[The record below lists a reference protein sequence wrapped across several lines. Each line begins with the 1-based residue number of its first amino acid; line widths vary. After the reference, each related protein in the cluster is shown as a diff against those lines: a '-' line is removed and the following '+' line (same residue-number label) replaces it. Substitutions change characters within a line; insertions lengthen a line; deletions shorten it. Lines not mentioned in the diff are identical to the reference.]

1 MKSVQYVASGHD
13 VANKKY
19 SKNINIKSK
28 VKKKKKKSRHSSL
41 FSDFL
46 SRADSWVSCA
56 GALCVASCTWAG
68 RTWCS
73 VRTKVSAS
81 LRRRGRSFTFIIVTL
96 AFYFLSCYLFFLC
109 FFALVMCHSYSC
121 LLSYL
126 FTVCRLEI
134 NGTYIYF
141 FEILILHFLVGR
153 TNVI

>member
-19 SKNINIKSK
+19 SKNINIKSMK
-28 VKKKKKKSRHSSL
+28 VKKKKKKIPPFFLVQRFP
-41 FSDFL
+41 FS
-46 SRADSWVSCA
+46 
-56 GALCVASCTWAG
+56 G
-68 RTWCS
+68 RFMGI
-73 VRTKVSAS
+73 
-81 LRRRGRSFTFIIVTL
+81 LRRRVVRRVVHVGGEDVV
-96 AFYFLSCYLFFLC
+96 LSPNESIGKSSQARQVLHVHYC
-109 FFALVMCHSYSC
+109 YSC
-121 LLSYL
+121 FLFSFVLSIFSLLFCSRDL